1 MAPPDAVVLQSLGF
15 CPIVQVAVLKR
26 KRACRHPKRSM
37 PDDPRSFEGALR
49 DLWSRPVARRAIL
62 GGGAGVAVVAGAG
75 GTYLATRPAAKTS
88 AATAGPPI
96 KGVVTFT
103 GKGKA
108 KSIDHIDLPLT
119 LVVPGIG
126 IEAPVIAVG
135 LTNDGAMDVPK
146 RPSDVGW
153 FEYSPRPGLAGNSI
167 LAGHLDWQGTPGVFA
182 KLAGVKNGEAV
193 VIRESDG
200 AERGFAVEWK
210 REVAAEAPPPKQVF
224 EPIISPGLTLI
235 TCGGR
240 FNPATRR
247 YDTRIVVRAIR
258 K

>member
-1 MAPPDAVVLQSLGF
+1 
-15 CPIVQVAVLKR
+15 
-26 KRACRHPKRSM
+26 M

-62 GGGAGVAVVAGAG
+62 GGGAGFAVVAGAG
-75 GTYLATRPAAKTS
+75 GAYLATRPSAKAST
-88 AATAGPPI
+88 ATAGPPI

-119 LVVPGIG
+119 LAVPGIG

-182 KLAGVKNGEAV
+182 KLASVKNGEAV

-200 AERGFAVEWK
+200 SERGFAVEWK

-224 EPIISPGLTLI
+224 EPIISSGLTLI

>member
-1 MAPPDAVVLQSLGF
+1 M
-15 CPIVQVAVLKR
+15 
-26 KRACRHPKRSM
+26 
-37 PDDPRSFEGALR
+37 
-49 DLWSRPVARRAIL
+49 ARRAIIS
-62 GGGAGVAVVAGAG
+62 GGAGLAVAVGAGA
-75 GTYLATRPAAKTS
+75 TYLVTRPAMK
-88 AATAGPPI
+88 ATGATVGPPI

-103 GKGKA
+103 GKGKV

-119 LVVPGIG
+119 LAVPTVGID
-126 IEAPVIAVG
+126 APVVAVG
-135 LTNDGAMDVPK
+135 LTKDGAMDVPK

-167 LAGHLDWQGTPGVFA
+167 LAGHLDWQGSPGAFV
-182 KLAGVKNGEAV
+182 KLASVKTGEAV
-193 VIRESDG
+193 IVRESDG
-200 AERGFAVEWK
+200 GERMFAVEWK

-240 FNPATRR
+240 YNAETRR

>member
-1 MAPPDAVVLQSLGF
+1 MPK
-15 CPIVQVAVLKR
+15 CM
-26 KRACRHPKRSM
+26 RARRHPNRLM
-37 PDDPRSFEGALR
+37 PDDPRSFEAAFR
-49 DLWSRPVARRAIL
+49 DLWSRPMARRAIL
-62 GGGAGVAVVAGAG
+62 GGGASLVVAAGAG
-75 GTYLATRPAAKTS
+75 GAYVATRPLTKAAS
-88 AATAGPPI
+88 PTAGPPI
-96 KGVVTFT
+96 RGVVTFT

-108 KSIDHIDLPLT
+108 KPIDHIDLPLT
-119 LVVPGIG
+119 LAVPSVGID
-126 IEAPVIAVG
+126 APVIAVG

-146 RPSDVGW
+146 RPTDVGW

-167 LAGHLDWQGTPGVFA
+167 LAGHLDWQGAPGAFA
-182 KLAGVKNGEAV
+182 TLSSVKNGESV
-193 VIRESDG
+193 VVRESDG
-200 AERGFAVEWK
+200 SERGFAVEWK

-240 FNPATRR
+240 YNPATRR